1 VPTLEERIADIR
13 AVLDAVGSERT
24 ALLGFSEGG
33 PTCVL
38 FAATWP
44 ERTSALIPY
53 GSFPRGR
60 WTEKELREVGVAVE
74 DYQRVVSGFADVLDH
89 WGEGHLGA

>member
-1 VPTLEERIADIR
+1 MYDKPGTGLSDPIPNVPTLEERIADVR
-13 AVLDAVGSERT
+13 AVLDAVGSEGT

-33 PTCVL
+33 PTCAL

-53 GSFPRGR
+53 GSFARGR
-60 WTEKELREVGVAVE
+60 WTEEQLQDAGAVREQ
-74 DYQRVVSGFADVLDH
+74 YY
-89 WGEGHLGA
+89 